1 MKPVYIF
8 CFFKAVHPYF
18 IQLFGIFQS
27 KLSGSIM
34 DFDLDIVNPEE
45 QEEGLESSESLR
57 RHLII
62 QSGEKFNKCKQC
74 RFACS
79 HQITLRRHLK
89 NTVEK
94 NQINAIN
101 ANLPALIQVLRRD
114 ISKCTVEKNSTNVT
128 IHPLI

>member
-1 MKPVYIF
+1 MKPIYIF
-8 CFFKAVHPYF
+8 CFFKAVHSYF

-62 QSGEKFNKCKQC
+62 QSGEKLNKCKQC